1 MKLPIYL
8 DYNATTPVDKRVVE
22 KMLPFFTQHFG
33 NASSKGHAF
42 GWAAAEAVQQAREQM
57 ASALQAQPEEVYFTG
72 GATES
77 INTAIKGVA
86 ATYARKGNHIITV
99 QTEHKAVLEACQHL
113 EKQGCEVTYLKVNS
127 AGLIDLEE
135 LEAALSDQTILVCVM
150 WANNETGVI
159 QPISDIARLAKSKE
173 ALFMTDGTQALGKVP
188 VSVEDIDLFACTA
201 HKLFGPKG
209 IGAMYI
215 RKRNPRVR
223 VIPLIHGG
231 SQEDGKRAGT
241 LNVPG
246 IVGFG
251 AATEL
256 AVADMENESSRL
268 LKLRDG
274 FEQAVTSAIPGVRVN
289 GKEAPRLPHVSNI
302 AFEGVTSA
310 NLVSQIRELAVSTG
324 SACSTGTGKPSHV
337 LKAMGLSD
345 ETAYSSLRI
354 SLGRFTTEEEMQFA
368 AEKIVSSVRRL
379 RDSHVVTNHF

>member
-8 DYNATTPVDKRVVE
+8 DYNATTPVDQRVVE

-99 QTEHKAVLEACQHL
+99 RTEHKAVLEACQHL
-113 EKQGCEVTYLKVNS
+113 EKQGCEVTYLNVNS
-127 AGLIDLEE
+127 AGLIDLGE
-135 LEAALSDQTILVCVM
+135 LEAALTDRTILVCVM

-159 QPISDIARLAKSKE
+159 QPISDSAMLAKSKD

-188 VSVEDIDLFACTA
+188 VSVENIDLFACTA

-215 RKRNPRVR
+215 RKKNPRVR

-251 AATEL
+251 AATEM
-256 AVADMENESSRL
+256 AISDMENESSRL
-268 LKLRDG
+268 LTLRDG
-274 FEQAVTSAIPGVRVN
+274 FEQAVTGALSGVQVN

>member
-57 ASALQAQPEEVYFTG
+57 ASALHSQPEEVYFTG

-113 EKQGCEVTYLKVNS
+113 EKQGCKVTYLKVNS
-127 AGLIDLEE
+127 AGLIDLDE
-135 LEAALSDQTILVCVM
+135 LEAALTDQTILVCVM

-159 QPISDIARLAKSKE
+159 QPISDIARLARTKE

-188 VSVEDIDLFACTA
+188 VSVEHIDLFACTA

-231 SQEDGKRAGT
+231 SQEEGKRAGT

-256 AVADMENESSRL
+256 AVSDMENESSRL

-274 FEQAVTSAIPGVRVN
+274 FEQEVTNALSGVQVN
-289 GKEAPRLPHVSNI
+289 GKGAPRLPHVSNI

-354 SLGRFTTEEEMQFA
+354 SLGRFTTEEETQFA

>member
-57 ASALQAQPEEVYFTG
+57 ASALNALPEEVYFTG

-99 QTEHKAVLEACQHL
+99 QTEHKAVLEACQYL

-135 LEAALSDQTILVCVM
+135 LEAAVSDQTILVCVM
-150 WANNETGVI
+150 WANNETGVM
-159 QPISDIARLAKSKE
+159 QPISDVAQLAKSKE

-256 AVADMENESSRL
+256 AVADMEYESSRL

-354 SLGRFTTEEEMQFA
+354 SLGRFTTEGEMQFA

>member
-127 AGLIDLEE
+127 AGLIDLDE

-188 VSVEDIDLFACTA
+188 VSVENIDLFACTA

-337 LKAMGLSD
+337 LKAMGLTD

>member
-42 GWAAAEAVQQAREQM
+42 GWAAAEAVQQAREQI
-57 ASALQAQPEEVYFTG
+57 ASALNAQPEEMYFTG

-77 INTAIKGVA
+77 INTGIKGVA

-113 EKQGCEVTYLKVNS
+113 EKQGCEITYLSVNS
-127 AGLIDLEE
+127 AGLIDLDE

-159 QPISDIARLAKSKE
+159 QPISDIARLAKSKD

-188 VSVEDIDLFACTA
+188 VSVENIDLFACTA

-256 AVADMENESSRL
+256 AVTDMESESSRL

-274 FEQAVTSAIPGVRVN
+274 FEQEVTSALSGVQVN
-289 GKEAPRLPHVSNI
+289 GKEASRLPHVSNI

-379 RDSHVVTNHF
+379 RDSHVVTNQF